1 MRQDRLKQHDAGAA
15 PSSKIWATLPHFGR
29 YMDQRDRL
37 SFGFNRRFAG
47 SSRSLQ
53 HRRRWTRHCPVCCR
67 CKGAAGKLRVYVY
80 GDDPTMFLKRK
91 KRLKRVN
98 VDADQRDPVRICIRV
113 PKPGRYAVIVQHD
126 INGNKRADWSDG
138 GGASRNPN
146 VTLLRLRPKY
156 EETSFEVRG
165 VERLDIRLKYRQGFK
180 IAPLS

>member
-1 MRQDRLKQHDAGAA
+1 VIGFPSASIAASPDLPVHCSTAAGGPAIALSVAGVKA
-15 PSSKIWATLPHFGR
+15 PR
-29 YMDQRDRL
+29 
-37 SFGFNRRFAG
+37 
-47 SSRSLQ
+47 
-53 HRRRWTRHCPVCCR
+53 
-67 CKGAAGKLRVYVY
+67 GKLRVYVY

-113 PKPGRYAVIVQHD
+113 PKPGRYALIVQHD